1 MAIEIERK
9 FLVKDDSWR
18 ARVESESR
26 IRQGYLSAD
35 ARLTLRVRVRDDQAY
50 LTLKGATKGIARS
63 EFEYGIPPADAEA
76 MLAEFAQ
83 GPLIDKRRY
92 LLHEGGWLWEVDEF
106 AGENQGLVLA
116 EIELPSADQAFSRPD
131 WLGAEVSD
139 DPRYFNASLARHPFG
154 RW

>member
-18 ARVESESR
+18 ARAESESR

-35 ARLTLRVRVRDDQAY
+35 ARLTVRVRVRDDQAC
-50 LTLKGATKGIARS
+50 LTLKGATQGIARS

-76 MLAEFAQ
+76 MLAEFAL

-92 LLHEGGWLWEVDEF
+92 LVHEGGWLWEIDEF
-106 AGENQGLVLA
+106 AGQNQGLVLA
-116 EIELPSADQAFSRPD
+116 EIELPSADQAFSRPQ

-139 DPRYFNASLARHPFG
+139 DPRYFNASLARHPFS

>member
-9 FLVKDDSWR
+9 FLIKDDSWR
-18 ARVESESR
+18 ARVESESH
-26 IRQGYLSAD
+26 IRQGYLSGD
-35 ARLTLRVRVRDDQAY
+35 ARLTLRVRVRDDQAF

-92 LLHEGGWLWEVDEF
+92 LVREGGWLWEVDEF

-116 EIELPSADQAFSRPD
+116 EIELPSAEQSFPRPD

-139 DPRYFNASLARHPFG
+139 DPRYFNASLARHPFR